1 MKESTRVLAALAAAI
16 GGGALVAAS
25 GNKALLDA
33 TDVLAPIGTLW
44 VSAIRMTVIPLVVS
58 LLITGVASA
67 TDVGAIGRIGGR
79 TLLVFGL
86 LLAAVGA
93 IVIPP
98 AAPLFVLLPLP
109 STAGARPMLPAGA
122 AEAVSQLSASGQN
135 PSF

>member
-33 TDVLAPIGTLW
+33 TDVLAPVGTLW

-58 LLITGVASA
+58 LLVTGVASA

-79 TLLVFGL
+79 TRLVFRL
-86 LLAAVGA
+86 LLPAIAA
-93 IVIPP
+93 IVIPL
-98 AAPLFVLLPLP
+98 APTLFALLQLP
-109 STAGARPMLPAGA
+109 STASAKPTLPAG
-122 AEAVSQLSASGQN
+122 
-135 PSF
+135 

>member
-44 VSAIRMTVIPLVVS
+44 VNAIRMTVIPLVVS

-79 TLLVFGL
+79 PRGVFGL
-86 LLAAVGA
+86 LLASTAA
-93 IVIPP
+93 IVIPL
-98 AAPLFVLLPLP
+98 ASSLFALLPLP
-109 STAGARPMLPAGA
+109 STTAARPALPPGA
-122 AEAVSQLSASGQN
+122 A
-135 PSF
+135 